1 MLAIRIDLLA
11 ERYTATEFND
21 RNRAEWPPHP
31 GRLFSAL
38 VAAWADEPAPSPD
51 ERRAIEWLEGLD
63 PPAIVCDV
71 ESEGSPSPSRPDS
84 CCSSR
89 SSACRRC
96 DGSAGWF
103 RCCPS

>member
-38 VAAWADEPAPSPD
+38 VAA
-51 ERRAIEWLEGLD
+51 
-63 PPAIVCDV
+63 
-71 ESEGSPSPSRPDS
+71 
-84 CCSSR
+84 
-89 SSACRRC
+89 
-96 DGSAGWF
+96 
-103 RCCPS
+103 